1 MRLAIA
7 SAVTLFLLFGMLFSV
22 MFVFAYFYGYLNAYL
37 LIALTLIAN
46 FVLWL
51 VSPSIADL
59 IYRWVYRVRWI
70 SLSELEKL
78 SPTAAE
84 VIEKVC
90 KTYGFKIPKLGIIPD
105 RNPNAFTYGSG
116 RWNARI
122 IATEGIFEYLDD
134 NEIAS
139 VYAHEL
145 GHIKNR
151 DFIIMTVASVI
162 LQLLYELY
170 VIFKNASTSGSGKRK
185 GGAALI
191 AVISYIFYIIAQYI
205 VLYLSRVREYYA
217 DEFAARHTHAN
228 YLSSALIKIA
238 YGILANPDNVRL
250 VESTKFIGIMNFKA
264 AKSIGMVYYNCEK
277 LNDFEPLAKAL
288 LFDIHNPWASVYELS
303 STHPLTGKRIKR
315 LCKLSPK
322 PLFNFEMLERKY
334 RIDKKLL
341 WKNFFRDVAVLFLPF
356 AAAAL
361 YVPVYLYL
369 VYSGLI
375 EFSLFNFIGAGLAI
389 LGAFILIKTLYRY
402 PSRKGA
408 EKTRVIELMGNVYA
422 SPVRGKYAELNGV
435 LVGRGIP
442 GYIFSEDM
450 LMEDETG
457 LIYLNYES
465 WLPVLGN
472 ILFALRKV
480 NKLIGKG
487 IRVKGWFLRG
497 LSQEMVVDVMEVE
510 GERIRGF
517 TKFGGVI
524 GGCILLVIGAALLL
538 I

>member
-7 SAVTLFLLFGMLFSV
+7 SAVTLSLLFGMLFSV

-37 LIALTLIAN
+37 LIALTLILN

-70 SLSELEKL
+70 SLNELGKL

-84 VIEKVC
+84 VIKSVC

-162 LQLLYELY
+162 LQLLYEFY
-170 VIFKNASTSGSGKRK
+170 VIFRESSKSGRRK
-185 GGAALI
+185 GGVALLAI
-191 AVISYIFYIIAQYI
+191 ISYVFYLIAQYI

-277 LNDFEPLAKAL
+277 LNDFEPLARAL

-315 LCKLSPK
+315 LCKLSSK

-341 WKNFFRDVAVLFLPF
+341 WKNFFREVAVLLLPF
-356 AAAAL
+356 GAVAL

-369 VYSGLI
+369 VYSGLM

-389 LGAFILIKTLYRY
+389 LGVFILIKTLYRY

-422 SPVRGKYAELNGV
+422 SPVRGKYVELNGT

-442 GYIFSEDM
+442 GYVFSEDM

-480 NKLIGKG
+480 NKLIGKDVK
-487 IRVKGWFLRG
+487 VKGWFLRG
-497 LSQEMVVDVMEVE
+497 LSQEVVVDVMEVE

-517 TKFGGVI
+517 TKFGGMI
-524 GGCILLVIGAALLL
+524 GGCILLAAGTALLL